1 MPDWKSIIEKWPS
14 PEAMAQDVKVSP
26 ITVRAWRL
34 RGIPPL
40 RWLAVVQAAQRRR
53 YDGITLDRLA
63 DLAKRQR
70 RRA

>member
-1 MPDWKSIIEKWPS
+1 
-14 PEAMAQDVKVSP
+14 MAQDVKVSP

>member
-40 RWLAVVQAAQRRR
+40 RWLAVVHAAKRRG
-53 YDGITLDRLA
+53 YHGVTLDRLA
-63 DLAKRQR
+63 ALAKRQR